1 MTQLAAITAS
11 YAPDFELCRDL
22 NASVLEHM
30 PSSVVHYIVTPRR
43 DLELFSRLGGPR
55 TEVWTVDQ
63 VMPRHIAGVPRT
75 NFWVN
80 LRRLGPPIRGWV
92 MQQLIKLQAASKI
105 EADVLFMVDSDV
117 FFVRPV
123 TAETFMRDGR
133 LLFFRRDA
141 AIDENLPRHLVWHD
155 VARPLL
161 GLPSAPPPLTDYITG
176 CYNPWHRNT
185 ILALQDR
192 IQQAT
197 GRPWLEAVTG
207 QLHFSENILYGVFVD
222 EVHRQNVDFVP
233 TETMFCHTYWD
244 PALEFDSAE
253 KFAQAIPDQDVAI
266 MISAKSGTPLD
277 VRRHCYAA
285 VRAAVG

>member
-1 MTQLAAITAS
+1 
-11 YAPDFELCRDL
+11 
-22 NASVLEHM
+22 
-30 PSSVVHYIVTPRR
+30 
-43 DLELFSRLGGPR
+43 
-55 TEVWTVDQ
+55 
-63 VMPRHIAGVPRT
+63 
-75 NFWVN
+75 
-80 LRRLGPPIRGWV
+80 

-117 FFVRPV
+117 FFGAHPV
-123 TAETFMRDGR
+123 TAETFMRDGAR
-133 LLFFRRDA
+133 FFRRDA
-141 AIDENLPRHLVWHD
+141 AIDENLPMHLVWHD
-155 VARPLL
+155 VARRFW
-161 GLPSAPPPLTDYITG
+161 GCTVRPPPLTDYITG
-176 CYNPWHRNT
+176 RHNRHCNT

-207 QLHFSENILYGVFVD
+207 NGTLETYLDGVFVD
-222 EVHRQNVDFVP
+222 EVHRENVDFVP
-233 TETMFCHTYWD
+233 TETMFRQHLLGILTSRI
-244 PALEFDSAE
+244 DSAE